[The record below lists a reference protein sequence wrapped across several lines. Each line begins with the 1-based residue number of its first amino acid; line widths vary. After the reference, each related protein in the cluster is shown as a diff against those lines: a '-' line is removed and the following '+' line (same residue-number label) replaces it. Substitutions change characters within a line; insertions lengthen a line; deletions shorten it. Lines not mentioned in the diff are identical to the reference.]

1 MIYSYMDRDDFLSI
15 DAIRFGWNGL
25 WNNLRFFLILT
36 IIMAVLY
43 NLPSLIAAYVFNLEV
58 KNGAIS
64 SQDFLMHLLLAVVSI
79 IVYLT
84 VELGLL
90 RIALNFRDNNTAEF
104 KDLFRGYPLLM
115 KYLVGTMIF
124 ALIVILPF
132 FFLSLAGALLLD
144 QGTSKAIV
152 FIIAFLILLA
162 AAVYLFLKYQFY
174 DYLIVDRGLGPI
186 EALQQSGRLTEGI
199 LKNLL
204 IFWLEIGLAIGVAIA
219 MVSIFIEIPVTIVLM
234 LISKDL
240 APMAGNLLSSAIN
253 LLIMV
258 PITKLATADIYR
270 RLERRS
276 AAKALS
282 DNSQM
287 KGSGS

>member
-1 MIYSYMDRDDFLSI
+1 
-15 DAIRFGWNGL
+15 
-25 WNNLRFFLILT
+25 
-36 IIMAVLY
+36 
-43 NLPSLIAAYVFNLEV
+43 
-58 KNGAIS
+58 
-64 SQDFLMHLLLAVVSI
+64 
-79 IVYLT
+79 
-84 VELGLL
+84 
-90 RIALNFRDNNTAEF
+90 
-104 KDLFRGYPLLM
+104 M
-115 KYLVGTMIF
+115 KYLVATMIF

-144 QGTSKAIV
+144 QGTTKAIII
-152 FIIAFLILLA
+152 IIAFLIILA
-162 AAVYLFLKYQFY
+162 AVVYLYLKYQFY
-174 DYLIVDRGLGPI
+174 GYLIVDKGLGPI

-219 MVSIFIEIPVTIVLM
+219 MVSIFIGIPVTIVLM

-240 APMAGNLLSSAIN
+240 APMAGNLVSSAIN

-276 AAKALS
+276 AATALS
-282 DNSQM
+282 DTIQR
-287 KGSGS
+287 

>member
-1 MIYSYMDRDDFLSI
+1 MDRDDFLSI